1 MSSQEKNY
9 LNQLEDEAI
18 YILRE
23 TAAQFERPALLF
35 SGGKDSIVAAELLK
49 QEQKALTGFMLNP
62 HPAQNNIVKLLGIEA
77 LSMQRKIDP
86 QLFDLNTREGTYDG
100 HIPISAIYAFISLFA
115 AMIYDYRYII
125 VYGKIDKMEMILI

>member
-35 SGGKDSIVAAELLK
+35 SGGKDSIVLIHLALK
-49 QEQKALTGFMLNP
+49 AFRPGKFPFPLVHVDTGHNFP
-62 HPAQNNIVKLLGIEA
+62 EA
-77 LSMQRKIDP
+77 IKFRDYLVDKIC
-86 QLFDLNTREGTYDG
+86 
-100 HIPISAIYAFISLFA
+100 
-115 AMIYDYRYII
+115 
-125 VYGKIDKMEMILI
+125 